1 MKRKILIFAT
11 ISGLLAVIIG
21 AFGAH
26 ALKKI
31 VAPEMLA
38 VWQTG
43 VQYQFY
49 HTLALLFLSA
59 LSGMKLTYINLSF
72 KSFVAGII
80 LFSGSLYLLALKDYL
95 EFPWLRFLG
104 PITPIGGLL
113 LMAGWASLLIGALK
127 SDK

>member
-11 ISGLLAVIIG
+11 ISGLLAVIMG
-21 AFGAH
+21 GFGAH
-26 ALKKI
+26 ALKKL
-31 VAPEMLA
+31 VSVEMLS

-49 HTLALLFLSA
+49 HTLVLLFLSA
-59 LSGMKLTYINLSF
+59 LSGMKPTYVNLSF
-72 KSFVAGII
+72 KFFVGGIL

-104 PITPIGGLL
+104 PITPIGGVL
-113 LMAGWASLLIGALK
+113 LMAGWASLLMGALK

>member
-1 MKRKILIFAT
+1 MNRKILISASIF
-11 ISGLLAVIIG
+11 GLLAVITG

-31 VAPEMLA
+31 VPLEMLS

-49 HTLALLFLSA
+49 HTIALLFLFA
-59 LSGMKLTYINLSF
+59 LSGIKPTYINLSY
-72 KSFVAGII
+72 KLFVAGIV

-95 EFPWLRFLG
+95 ELPWLRFLG
-104 PITPIGGLL
+104 PITPIGGVFLIL
-113 LMAGWASLLIGALK
+113 GWAALLIGAIK

>member
-1 MKRKILIFAT
+1 MNRKIVIIASIF
-11 ISGLLAVIIG
+11 GLLAVIIG

-31 VAPEMLA
+31 VTLEMLS

-49 HTLALLFLSA
+49 HTFALLFLSS
-59 LSGMKLTYINLSF
+59 LSGIKPKLIKLSYQF
-72 KSFVAGII
+72 FVSGII

-95 EFPWLRFLG
+95 ELPWINYLG
-104 PITPIGGLL
+104 PITPIGGLFFIL
-113 LMAGWASLLIGALK
+113 GWATLLIGAIK